1 MATINPFQGP
11 INYAVDVQSP
21 FEAALG
27 GFRIGAA
34 TAEAEAARAARERAQ
49 TAQTELTNL
58 FKNPNATSVDYTR
71 VAAFLPKD
79 QASMVLQGFEAQ
91 TKERQQNTLRLG
103 TQVYT
108 AIKSG
113 NPDLAQRILRD
124 QADSLRNSDR
134 EKDAQSYDDL
144 SNLIRLNPTN
154 AQAIIGLNIAS
165 LPGGK
170 DFLDS
175 ADKALATI
183 RTEAQAP
190 SALTEAKAKADKAVA
205 DAERAVAE
213 AKDTPSRLMAE
224 AALRE
229 AQTAQQEALTA
240 ASVGGERRAAAEAQD
255 KLRKATAEADKSV
268 ADAITAQATA
278 TNAAEKEAAD
288 VARAKADAD
297 KARIEAQYA
306 EGVAKDAIKKRAAD
320 LGLTTAQTNQAL
332 ATTRK
337 LGTETQKAALELQAI
352 KDGVGDP
359 KERFA
364 QEEKIRKEWQG
375 RSKMYGELQGTFSTL
390 KASADSA
397 NGPGDIALITGFM
410 KMLDPGSVVR
420 ETEFAT
426 ARDTAGLFM
435 QLQNRL
441 QKAQNGQ
448 LLSPEQRKEY
458 VALSQKYLDAAQT
471 RAAQER
477 KDLGIVVKN
486 YKLNP
491 QNVFGAETAPA
502 QPAALP
508 ASATVGGKTYPR
520 PASFTD
526 AQWIDYLKANG
537 VIQ

>member
-1 MATINPFQGP
+1 
-11 INYAVDVQSP
+11 
-21 FEAALG
+21 
-27 GFRIGAA
+27 
-34 TAEAEAARAARERAQ
+34 
-49 TAQTELTNL
+49 
-58 FKNPNATSVDYTR
+58 
-71 VAAFLPKD
+71 
-79 QASMVLQGFEAQ
+79 
-91 TKERQQNTLRLG
+91 
-103 TQVYT
+103 
-108 AIKSG
+108 
-113 NPDLAQRILRD
+113 
-124 QADSLRNSDR
+124 
-134 EKDAQSYDDL
+134 
-144 SNLIRLNPTN
+144 
-154 AQAIIGLNIAS
+154 
-165 LPGGK
+165 
-170 DFLDS
+170 
-175 ADKALATI
+175 
-183 RTEAQAP
+183 
-190 SALTEAKAKADKAVA
+190 
-205 DAERAVAE
+205 
-213 AKDTPSRLMAE
+213 
-224 AALRE
+224 
-229 AQTAQQEALTA
+229 
-240 ASVGGERRAAAEAQD
+240 
-255 KLRKATAEADKSV
+255 
-268 ADAITAQATA
+268 
-278 TNAAEKEAAD
+278 
-288 VARAKADAD
+288 
-297 KARIEAQYA
+297 
-306 EGVAKDAIKKRAAD
+306 
-320 LGLTTAQTNQAL
+320 L

-486 YKLNP
+486 YNLNP
-491 QNVFGAETAPA
+491 QNVFGAETAPT
-502 QPAALP
+502 QPPALP
-508 ASATVGGKTYPR
+508 ASATIGGKTYPR
-520 PASFTD
+520 PAWFTD
-526 AQWIDYLKANG
+526 AQWRDYLKANG